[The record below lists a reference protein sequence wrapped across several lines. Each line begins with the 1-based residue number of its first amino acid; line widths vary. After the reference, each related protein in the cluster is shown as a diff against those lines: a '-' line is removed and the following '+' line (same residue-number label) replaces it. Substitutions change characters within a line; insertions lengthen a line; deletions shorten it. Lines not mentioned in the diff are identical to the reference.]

1 MIANPVD
8 DAALLTVSNLKT
20 QFVSGSSTVK
30 AVDGVDLTVHE
41 GEIVALV
48 GESGSGKSVT
58 ALSLMR
64 LVPNPPGR
72 IVDGRVLFEGQDLLR
87 LNDAEVRKLRGSK
100 IAMIFQEPL
109 SSLNPVLTIGRQLTE
124 ALEIHL
130 GLTPRESSRRAV
142 EFLERVGITDAEQ
155 RLRQYPHEL
164 SGGMRQRVM
173 IAMAMSCHPRLLL
186 ADEPTT
192 ALDVTIQAQILE
204 LIKSLCRELHVAVI
218 LITHN
223 LGIVARYA
231 DTVNIMYAGRI
242 VEHGAAADVYRQPSH
257 PYTAALLRS
266 VPRLDVE
273 RTEGLE
279 AIEGSPPTLD
289 QLPPGCAFHPRCRHA
304 TKICRE
310 QTPPSREIATGH
322 WAACWNA
329 LTPAAGGHS

>member
-1 MIANPVD
+1 MTVNPVD

-30 AVDGVDLTVHE
+30 AVDGVDLTVRE

-64 LVPNPPGR
+64 LVPDPPGR
-72 IVDGRVLFEGQDLLR
+72 IVDGQIVFEGRDLLR
-87 LNDAEVRKLRGSK
+87 LNDTEVRKLRGNK

-204 LIKSLCRELHVAVI
+204 LIKSLCRELDVAVI

-279 AIEGSPPTLD
+279 AIEGAPPTLD
-289 QLPPGCAFHPRCRHA
+289 QLPSGCAFHPRCRHA
-304 TKICRE
+304 SKICRE
-310 QTPPSREIATGH
+310 QSPPSREIAAGH